1 MASKTTPS
9 DEAQKSSKRDPKMMA
24 IGGVLVAAAIYW
36 FGVRTP
42 PADEAAVVPAGEV
55 EIVEGEILELPE
67 MVLNLHDPDVT
78 YLRIAVAL
86 VLEDGVAAADFE
98 AESAIAKDILVQE
111 LSQLSAFDLED
122 PTRRVEVK
130 NQLSELVRDAYGDT
144 KVSRVL
150 FTALVMQ

>member
-1 MASKTTPS
+1 MASKTTAS
-9 DEAQKSSKRDPKMMA
+9 DEAPKSSKRDPKMMA

-42 PADEAAVVPAGEV
+42 PVDQAAVVPAGEV

-111 LSQLSAFDLED
+111 LSQLSASDLED